1 MCSPSCRMADLGTK
15 PNLSIHKFN
24 GLIVMEV
31 WIVSILLGITLY
43 LLISE
48 VIPIDLIAIGL
59 IVFLMLTQLLTPRE
73 AVAGFSNPAVLTVGA
88 MFLVSQGMIRTGAV
102 SFLGERV
109 IKLSKGRAGLALFI
123 ILIIVALASAFMNNT
138 PVVVLFIPVIMS
150 MCCEFGLSPS
160 KFLIPISYASILA
173 GSCTL
178 IGTST
183 NIIVSDLSAAYGYGH
198 LSMFELSKVGVPI
211 AIAGLAFLL
220 VGAFKIM
227 PTTANPTCEL
237 KSEDHQRYLAEI
249 HIPRGSALIGR
260 DPQRAFQSNY
270 SDLEVLELIRYSHV
284 FYPGRDVVTI
294 AADDLLLVK
303 GSANT
308 LVEVLQTKVADLPLS
323 EKGLAFGNGDDP
335 PVLVEM
341 IVPPQSDL
349 LGQRLKETDLTRD
362 PDLHTIAIKR
372 SNLHYTEQKLHDIS
386 LRIGDILL
394 LWCPSSKLENLRAAT
409 NVIIVEDIHHTII
422 HRRKAKIAAA
432 IFGGLILAA
441 GFGLADIMVCALTAV
456 FLMAILGCLQLKE
469 AYRSLQP
476 NVLLLI
482 AATIALGQAMEK
494 TGASQMY
501 AQAFLS
507 VFQGFSPPWIL
518 AGIML
523 LTSIS
528 THLLSNNATAV
539 LLLPVAISTAVNLGI
554 NPKPFIIAVCLGAS
568 ACFATPIGYQTN
580 LLIYGPGGYRFGD
593 YFKLGIPLNLL
604 VIVMGTVM
612 IPLFWPF

>member
-1 MCSPSCRMADLGTK
+1 
-15 PNLSIHKFN
+15 
-24 GLIVMEV
+24 MEI
-31 WIVSILLGITLY
+31 WIVSLVLVITLT

-48 VIPIDLIAIGL
+48 AIPIDLTAIGL
-59 IVFLMLTQLLTPRE
+59 IVTLMLSRLLTPVE
-73 AVAGFSNPAVLTVGA
+73 AVAGFANPAVLTVGA

-102 SFLGERV
+102 AFMGERV
-109 IKLSKGRAGLALFI
+109 IKFSRGRAWIALCI
-123 ILIIVALASAFMNNT
+123 ILVAVALASAFLNNT
-138 PVVVLFIPVIMS
+138 PVVVLFIPVVMS

-160 KFLIPISYASILA
+160 KFLAPISYASILA

-183 NIIVSDLSAAYGYGH
+183 NIIVSDLSAAQGYGQ
-198 LSMFELSKVGVPI
+198 LAMFELSKVGVPI
-211 AIAGLAFLL
+211 AILGVMFLL
-220 VGAFKIM
+220 AASFKFM

-237 KSEDHQRYLAEI
+237 ESGQQRYLAEI
-249 HIPRGSALIGR
+249 HIPRGSALIGK
-260 DPQRAFQSNY
+260 DPMVYFHTKY
-270 SDLEVLELIRYSHV
+270 PDLEVIELIRYSHV
-284 FYPGRDVVTI
+284 FYPGRDAVVI
-294 AADDLLLVK
+294 AADDFLLVK
-303 GSANT
+303 GSANAI
-308 LVEVLQTKVADLPLS
+308 VEILQSKVAELPSS
-323 EKGLAFGNGDDP
+323 EKGLAFGNNGNRS
-335 PVLVEM
+335 VLVEL
-341 IVPPQSDL
+341 IVPPQSEL

-394 LWCPSSKLENLRAAT
+394 LWCPSDKLEKLRAEAS
-409 NVIIVEDIHHTII
+409 VIIVEDIHHAIV
-422 HRRKAKIAAA
+422 HRRKAKFAGV
-432 IFGGLILAA
+432 IFGGLIIAA
-441 GFGLADIMVCALTAV
+441 GIGLADIMVCAFTAL
-456 FLMAILGCLQLKE
+456 FLMAISGCLQLKD

-494 TGASQMY
+494 TGASHVY

-507 VFQGFSPPWIL
+507 IFTGFSPLFIL
-518 AGIML
+518 AGIL
-523 LTSIS
+523 ILTSIS

-539 LLLPVAISTAVNLGI
+539 LLLPIAISTALKLGVS
-554 NPKPFIIAVCLGAS
+554 PKPFIIAVCIGAS

-580 LLIYGPGGYRFGD
+580 LLVYGPGGYRFGD

-604 VIVMGTVM
+604 VIISGTLL